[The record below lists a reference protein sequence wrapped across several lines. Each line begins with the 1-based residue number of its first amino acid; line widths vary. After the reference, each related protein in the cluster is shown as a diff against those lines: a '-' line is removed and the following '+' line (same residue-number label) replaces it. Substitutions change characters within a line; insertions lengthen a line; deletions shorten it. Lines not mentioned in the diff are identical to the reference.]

1 MAEISI
7 VQKHALSP
15 EDARRAAEEVAGKIA
30 EEYGLT
36 CQWEENVL
44 RFGREGVEGA
54 LTLGPQ
60 QAALRINLGLFMG
73 VFAPAIQS
81 KVADKM
87 RRTFA
92 PA

>member
-7 VQKHALSP
+7 VQQHNLSP
-15 EDARRAAEEVAGKIA
+15 DAARSAAEEVANKIA

-36 CQWEENVL
+36 CQWEGDVL
-44 RFGREGVEGA
+44 RFGRDGVEGA
-54 LTLGPQ
+54 LTLAAQ
-60 QAALRINLGLFMG
+60 QASMKINLGLFMG
-73 VFAPAIQS
+73 VFAPAIQT

-92 PA
+92 AA